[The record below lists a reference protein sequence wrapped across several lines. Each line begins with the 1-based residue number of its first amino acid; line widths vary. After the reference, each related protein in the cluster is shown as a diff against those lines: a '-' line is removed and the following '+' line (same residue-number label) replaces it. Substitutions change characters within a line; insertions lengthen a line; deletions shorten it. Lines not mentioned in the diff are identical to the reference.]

1 MAKSSPNVFSE
12 IFDAVNIFGT
22 IVGLDGSLSGTFKI
36 KRKTNRKGLNSVN
49 ATFKFKDDI
58 IAGLKTNFYFTDK
71 SPDSLFGDFSD
82 DNLLGNPRTIK
93 SGNKKFDYSYN
104 GKNNDILTSNNFV
117 GERKKLAELSVFPEF
132 TSTFESQNARVR
144 RGYFRVSLDDNF
156 AVFGTGNKKSFG
168 NLLMRA
174 DYEPAFHFLDPSF
187 AF

>member
-1 MAKSSPNVFSE
+1 MAKSTTNVLSK
-12 IFDAVNIFGT
+12 IFDAVNYFDT
-22 IVGLDGSLSGTFKI
+22 RVDLDGSLSGTFKI
-36 KRKTNRKGLNSVN
+36 KRKTNRKGINSVN
-49 ATFKFKDDI
+49 GTFKFKGDI

-132 TSTFESQNARVR
+132 TSTFESQKARVR

-174 DYEPAFHFLDPSF
+174 DYEPAFHFLDPGF
-187 AF
+187 GF